1 MHLSGN
7 DSTGSFVSC
16 EDADGG
22 DADIVDVGP
31 CEAVLQLP
39 AYLPVLCDVDADTV
53 VMQHSLRLPAVP
65 YTAPCAVSAPA
76 FVCDVDAPT
85 MVLQEAPMLRL
96 PPPNPFAEPSGDCEG
111 VAEAARTVEEPSD
124 NVHSAITSPSPKV
137 CGANMRRSSFLVPLD
152 AQVRAGG
159 ISKRRSSCAFALAPL
174 AAISSEDASA
184 ESSFQL
190 QDSEHGVLP
199 IVAGSPLPVF
209 LPNASPSPCRITAS
223 ASKRKTLSA
232 QSPLQALAAQ
242 TPRHRSLN
250 LKSPANLSFESS
262 ASAKLEIPLK
272 IEIPSPQISF
282 QAGVSPLTLLAVSE
296 TADTAPATA
305 VHTSENVDPN
315 LSKKTPEK
323 KKRRL
328 YNPARIP
335 DALLEE

>member
-16 EDADGG
+16 EDADG
-22 DADIVDVGP
+22 DNVDIVDGGP
-31 CEAVLQLP
+31 CETDLQLP

-53 VMQHSLRLPAVP
+53 VMQHTLKLPAMP
-65 YTAPCAVSAPA
+65 YAAPRDVSGPA

-85 MVLQEAPMLRL
+85 MVLQDTPMLRL
-96 PPPNPFAEPSGDCEG
+96 PPPNPFAEPSVDCAD
-111 VAEAARTVEEPSD
+111 VAEAARTVEEPSTD
-124 NVHSAITSPSPKV
+124 VHSTITSPSPKV
-137 CGANMRRSSFLVPLD
+137 CGSNMRRSSFLVPLD
-152 AQVRAGG
+152 AQVRVGG

-174 AAISSEDASA
+174 AAISTEDASA
-184 ESSFQL
+184 ESSIQL
-190 QDSEHGVLP
+190 QDSEHGVLS
-199 IVAGSPLPVF
+199 IIAGSPLPVF

-232 QSPLQALAAQ
+232 QSPSQALATQ
-242 TPRHRSLN
+242 TPRRRSLN
-250 LKSPANLSFESS
+250 LKSPAILPFESF
-262 ASAKLEIPLK
+262 ASAKSEIPLK
-272 IEIPSPQISF
+272 IEMPSPQISF

-296 TADTAPATA
+296 IADTAPAIA
-305 VHTSENVDPN
+305 AHSSENVDPN